1 MEDGGER
8 EFCWG
13 SVTFIILIGFGGS
26 FLDKGAIYGGHFN
39 KIHES
44 SIFSK
49 Q

>member
-8 EFCWG
+8 EFLVG
-13 SVTFIILIGFGGS
+13 VTFIILIGFGGS